1 MAIFPGRA
9 AGSILARIKVEQL
22 AIESRFKAAVAYT
35 SPYNYF
41 FRRFCCANFFGSTVC
56 LFDFSH
62 SVVDDSG
69 FKQIISSLAL
79 PNRQNRE
86 RPG

>member
-9 AGSILARIKVEQL
+9 ASSILASIEVEQF

-35 SPYNYF
+35 SPYNFF
-41 FRRFCCANFFGSTVC
+41 FRRFCCANYFGSTIC
-56 LFDFSH
+56 LFAISDSFA
-62 SVVDDSG
+62 DDSG
-69 FKQIISSLAL
+69 FKQIISSFAL
-79 PNRQNRE
+79 LNRQNRE

>member
-9 AGSILARIKVEQL
+9 ASSILASIEVEQF
-22 AIESRFKAAVAYT
+22 AAESRIKAAVAYT

-41 FRRFCCANFFGSTVC
+41 FRRFCCANIFGSTVC
-56 LFDFSH
+56 LFAFSH

-69 FKQIISSLAL
+69 F
-79 PNRQNRE
+79 
-86 RPG
+86 